1 MRGNPWFGGLI
12 GLLIGFA
19 AALIFCW
26 FTWVRPLQANLDARE
41 ESLREWERI
50 NRMERE
56 AVATIKTIWIEE
68 LRNWVATV
76 DEQNSRFAELQR
88 IAHEREMQLAGPAHT
103 YILIAAA
110 VVLGIVGSVVFWL
123 RDGNAS
129 AATTLDN
136 IAGLAPE
143 QIIRAAVMARLA
155 NPQLSPGPLGGP
167 TAVPYPLAS
176 APQFRV
182 EETRAEPRPQGA
194 GDGVGT

>member
-1 MRGNPWFGGLI
+1 MRGNPMFGGLV

-41 ESLREWERI
+41 ASLQEWERI

-56 AVATIKTIWIEE
+56 AVQTIKTISIEE
-68 LRNWVATV
+68 LRKWVATV

-110 VVLGIVGSVVFWL
+110 VVLGVVGLVVFWL

-143 QIIRAAVMARLA
+143 QIIRSAVMARVV
-155 NPQLSPGPLGGP
+155 NPQLAPGPV
-167 TAVPYPLAS
+167 AAS
-176 APQFRV
+176 AAVSYPIGDLPRLRV
-182 EETRAEPRPQGA
+182 EETSAEPRTQGT
-194 GDGVGT
+194 GDGVTT